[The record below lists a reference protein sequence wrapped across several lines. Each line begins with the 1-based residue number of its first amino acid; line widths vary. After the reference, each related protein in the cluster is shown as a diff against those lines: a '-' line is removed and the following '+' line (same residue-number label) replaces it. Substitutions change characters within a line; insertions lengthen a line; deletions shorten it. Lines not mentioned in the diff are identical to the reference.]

1 MKNNPRF
8 VIYSFLISVKWG
20 ILLYISVF
28 ISDENLQN
36 FFILFV
42 VSVFIAEVA
51 DKLIETKH
59 EKKERDKYLNQ
70 KITVKIMVKT
80 FFKLVS
86 MLFIVWLVFYY
97 NDEIIKLLSV
107 KVVLS
112 LLHTSIGAFWMFQIQ
127 RAWNIRHLY

>member
-1 MKNNPRF
+1 MPNNTRF
-8 VIYSFLISVKWG
+8 LIYSFLISVMWG

-70 KITVKIMVKT
+70 RITLKIMAKIS
-80 FFKLVS
+80 FKLVS
-86 MLFIVWLVFYY
+86 MLFIAWVAFYY
-97 NDEIIKLLSV
+97 NDEIIKLLSIR
-107 KVVLS
+107 VVMS
-112 LLHTSIGAFWMFQIQ
+112 LLHTGIGAFWMFQIQ